1 MTDSNEETIS
11 RQDLQFHKK
20 WQNFR
25 KNITVEPIVACYIMS
40 SVLSGIQ
47 HNRCIPEN
55 IETLVQ
61 KFQDLQL
68 KI

>member
-1 MTDSNEETIS
+1 MDSNEETVS

-20 WQNFR
+20 WQNFC
-25 KNITVEPIVACYIMS
+25 KNITVENIVACYIIS

-47 HNRCIPEN
+47 HNQWIPEN